1 MVIDGSHADRSC
13 WAPIKE
19 ACGPPRPSVGSLLQ
33 PREVQRGKR
42 ESASEQGAG
51 EGGTGGKSEAL
62 LRGERLGES
71 LWPAVNCQHLMSA
84 L

>member
-1 MVIDGSHADRSC
+1 M
-13 WAPIKE
+13 
-19 ACGPPRPSVGSLLQ
+19 
-33 PREVQRGKR
+33 
-42 ESASEQGAG
+42 ESARVRAMDEAGQEGRSE
-51 EGGTGGKSEAL
+51 GKSEAL